1 LQVRASTPRT
11 AAGVGCNVNLSLASL
26 CHMRACVRAHCGSQ
40 HYWREEKCRYQK
52 ISIANSEQRY
62 KQKRKSIKDKNSEA
76 EAK

>member
-1 LQVRASTPRT
+1 VE
-11 AAGVGCNVNLSLASL
+11 
-26 CHMRACVRAHCGSQ
+26 SQ
-40 HYWREEKCRYQK
+40 HYWWKENCACQM